1 MPQPH
6 RHSPHLTK
14 HASYEFR
21 AAGRPESL
29 LGGVLR
35 PIGAQTHTDNT
46 RPLIPRNEKS
56 AVLLRAAQDS
66 RVTR

>member
-1 MPQPH
+1 MAQPH

-14 HASYEFR
+14 HTSYEFR
-21 AAGRPESL
+21 SAGGPESL

-46 RPLIPRNEKS
+46 RPLIPRNEVS
-56 AVLLRAAQDS
+56 AVLLTAAQDS
-66 RVTR
+66 RFTR